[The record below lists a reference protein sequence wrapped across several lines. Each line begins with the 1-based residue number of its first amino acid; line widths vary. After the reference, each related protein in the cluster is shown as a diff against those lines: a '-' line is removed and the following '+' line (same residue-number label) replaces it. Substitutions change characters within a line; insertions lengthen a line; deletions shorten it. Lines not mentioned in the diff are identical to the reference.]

1 MSDPD
6 TTVIIETAHAC
17 QALIE
22 AAAATSSAPCAARM
36 SILDVLV
43 AQIIDKVV
51 NDGGNDRDRV
61 FRLHEK
67 HTRDTLSFLQRHRAE
82 AGKETR
88 Q

>member
-1 MSDPD
+1 MSSKVDA
-6 TTVIIETAHAC
+6 TMIIEAAQAC
-17 QALIE
+17 REIIE
-22 AAAATSSAPCAARM
+22 KAAATSDAPCAARM

-43 AQIIDKVV
+43 ATVIDRVV
-51 NDGGNDRDRV
+51 SEGMNDRDRV

-82 AGKETR
+82 QEAR